1 MDFELSEDQRAIAQM
16 ADSLFVDHCH
26 DDYMRQWD
34 ISGEPMMAP
43 LWKLC
48 IETGLQALAIPE
60 EHGGSGLG
68 MTELMLVLQAQGKA
82 LAQVPLWRHQLA
94 AATLARFAALGSAQW
109 IAKAASGEALLSLSI
124 DGLNSALGIELQASA
139 CAAGWS
145 INGRVAAL
153 SLGDQAHAALVV
165 VQAKGEPRLLLLDL
179 SAPQIQKLS
188 AVLTHGEAV
197 ADLHIQGLTVE
208 AGALLPAEAVDWL
221 ELRSVAA
228 LAALQ
233 LGVSQEQVRRTVAY
247 ISERRQFERVIGSF
261 QAVQMSMADTHIAV
275 EALRTVL
282 WQLAYRID
290 AGLPAP
296 SEALATAWMACEAGH
311 RIGHVTQHVHG
322 GIGVDLTY
330 PIHRFLYWSR
340 GLCLALGGSAA
351 SLERLGD
358 WLNDN
363 DKLGWKYDLEEHQ
376 AL

>member
-16 ADSLFVDHCH
+16 ADGLFVDHCH
-26 DDYMRQWD
+26 DEYMRQWD
-34 ISGEPMMAP
+34 TSGESMMAP
-43 LWKLC
+43 LWALC
-48 IETGLQALAIPE
+48 IETGLHALAIPE

-94 AATLARFAALGSAQW
+94 AATLARFGAGDSAGW
-109 IAKAASGEALLSLSI
+109 MAKAASGEALLSLSV
-124 DGLNSALGIELQASA
+124 DGLSSARGIELQAQA
-139 CAAGWS
+139 NTGGWS
-145 INGRVAAL
+145 IDGRVAAL
-153 SLGDQAHAALVV
+153 SLGDQASAALVL
-165 VQAKGEPRLLLLDL
+165 VQAEGQPRLLLLDL
-179 SAPQIQKLS
+179 AAPEIRRVS
-188 AVLTHGEAV
+188 AVLTHGEAA
-197 ADLHIQGLTVE
+197 ADLHIEGLTVN
-208 AGALLPAEAVDWL
+208 ATALLPVEAVAWL
-221 ELRSVAA
+221 ELRCTAA

-233 LGVSQEQVRRTVAY
+233 LGVSEEQIRRTVAY
-247 ISERRQFERVIGSF
+247 VSERRQFERVIGSF

-275 EALRTVL
+275 EALRTTL

-290 AGLPAP
+290 ADLPAP
-296 SEALATAWMACEAGH
+296 SEALATAWLACEAGH
-311 RIGHVTQHVHG
+311 RIGHIAQHVHG

-340 GLCLALGGSAA
+340 GLSLALGGSAA
-351 SLERLGD
+351 NLERLGD

>member
-1 MDFELSEDQRAIAQM
+1 MDFELSEDQRAIAEM
-16 ADSLFVDHCH
+16 ADGLFVDHCH

-34 ISGEPMMAP
+34 VSGEPTMAP
-43 LWKLC
+43 LWALC
-48 IETGLQALAIPE
+48 IETGLHALAIPE

-94 AATLARFAALGSAQW
+94 AATLARYDASDKGGW
-109 IAKAASGEALLSLSI
+109 IAKAASGEALLSLSL
-124 DGLNSALGIELQASA
+124 DGLSSALGIELQAQPSA
-139 CAAGWS
+139 GGWS
-145 INGRVAAL
+145 ISGRVAAL
-153 SLGDQAHAALVV
+153 SQGDQAGAALVL
-165 VQAKGEPRLLLLDL
+165 VQVEGQPRLLLLDL
-179 SAPQIQKLS
+179 SAPGIKRVS

-197 ADLHIQGLTVE
+197 ADLHIQDLTVD
-208 AGALLPAEAVDWL
+208 ASALLPAEAVAWL
-221 ELRSVAA
+221 ELRCIAA

-233 LGVSQEQVRRTVAY
+233 LGVSEEQIRRTVGY
-247 ISERRQFERVIGSF
+247 VSERRQFERSIGSF
-261 QAVQMSMADTHIAV
+261 QAVQMSMADSHIAV
-275 EALRTVL
+275 EALRSAL

-296 SEALATAWMACEAGH
+296 SEALAAAWMACEAGH
-311 RIGHVTQHVHG
+311 RIGHAAQHVHG

-351 SLERLGD
+351 NLERLGD

>member
-16 ADSLFVDHCH
+16 ADGLFVDHCH
-26 DDYMRQWD
+26 DDFMRQWD
-34 ISGEPMMAP
+34 TVGEPMMTS
-43 LWKLC
+43 LWALC
-48 IETGLQALAIPE
+48 IETGLHALAIPE
-60 EHGGSGLG
+60 THGGSGLG

-94 AATLARFAALGSAQW
+94 AATLARFGTDDCAQW
-109 IAKAASGEALLSLSI
+109 VAKAASGEVLLSLSM
-124 DGLNSALGIELQASA
+124 DGLNSALGIELQGQAIDG
-139 CAAGWS
+139 GWS
-145 INGRVAAL
+145 VNGRVAAL
-153 SLGDQAHAALVV
+153 SLGDQAQAALVP
-165 VQAKGEPRLLLLDL
+165 VQVADQPRLLLLDL
-179 SAPQIQKLS
+179 SAPQIQRVS

-197 ADLHIQGLTVE
+197 TDLHIQHLTVN
-208 AGALLPAEAVDWL
+208 AAALLPAEAVAWL

-233 LGVSQEQVRRTVAY
+233 LGVSEEQIRRTVAY
-247 ISERRQFERVIGSF
+247 VSERQQFERSIGSF

-275 EALRTVL
+275 EALRTAL

-296 SEALATAWMACEAGH
+296 SEALATAWLACEAGH
-311 RIGHVTQHVHG
+311 RIGHIAQHVHG

-340 GLCLALGGSAA
+340 GLALALGGSAA
-351 SLERLGD
+351 NLERLGD

>member
-16 ADSLFVDHCH
+16 ADGLFVDHCH

-34 ISGEPMMAP
+34 TSGEPMMAP
-43 LWKLC
+43 LWALC
-48 IETGLQALAIPE
+48 IETGLHALAIPE

-94 AATLARFAALGSAQW
+94 AATLARFGADDSAEW
-109 IAKAASGEALLSLSI
+109 VAKAASGEVLLSLSI
-124 DGLNSALGIELQASA
+124 DGLSSARGIELQAQA
-139 CAAGWS
+139 NVGGWS

-153 SLGDQAHAALVV
+153 SLGDQARAALVL
-165 VQAKGEPRLLLLDL
+165 VQAEGQPRLLLLDL
-179 SAPQIQKLS
+179 AAPEIQRVS

-197 ADLHIQGLTVE
+197 ADLHIEGLTVD
-208 AGALLPAEAVDWL
+208 ASALLPTEAVAWL

-233 LGVSQEQVRRTVAY
+233 LGVSEEQIRRTVEY
-247 ISERRQFERVIGSF
+247 VSERRQFERSIGSF
-261 QAVQMSMADTHIAV
+261 QAVQMSMADNHIAV

-290 AGLPAP
+290 ADLQAP

-311 RIGHVTQHVHG
+311 RIGHVAQHVHG

>member
-1 MDFELSEDQRAIAQM
+1 MDFELSEDQRAVAQM

-34 ISGEPMMAP
+34 TSGEPMMAP

-94 AATLARFAALGSAQW
+94 AATLAHFDAVGNAGW
-109 IAKAASGEALLSLSI
+109 IAMAATGEALLSLSL
-124 DGLNSALGIELQASA
+124 DGLSSALGIELQANA
-139 CAAGWS
+139 CADGWS
-145 INGRVAAL
+145 ITGRVAAL
-153 SLGDQAHAALVV
+153 SLGDQAHAALVA
-165 VQAKGEPRLLLLDL
+165 VQAEGQPRLLLLDL
-179 SAPQIQKLS
+179 SAPEIQRVS
-188 AVLTHGEAV
+188 DVLTHGEA
-197 ADLHIQGLTVE
+197 AAALHSQGLTVN

-233 LGVSQEQVRRTVAY
+233 LGVSEEQIRRTVAY
-247 ISERRQFERVIGSF
+247 LSERQQFERVIGSF
-261 QAVQMSMADTHIAV
+261 QAVQMTMADNHIAV
-275 EALRTVL
+275 EALRTAL

-290 AGLPAP
+290 AGLQAP
-296 SEALATAWMACEAGH
+296 SEALATAWLACEAGH
-311 RIGHVTQHVHG
+311 RIGHTAQHVHG

-340 GLCLALGGSAA
+340 GLTVALGGSAA

-358 WLNDN
+358 WLNNN

>member
-1 MDFELSEDQRAIAQM
+1 MDFELSEEQRAIAQM

-34 ISGEPMMAP
+34 TSGEPMMAP

-60 EHGGSGLG
+60 QYGGSGLG

-94 AATLARFAALGSAQW
+94 AATLARFDASDSAGW
-109 IAKAASGEALLSLSI
+109 IAKAASGEVLLSLSV
-124 DGLNSALGIELQASA
+124 DGLSSALGIELQGQATDG
-139 CAAGWS
+139 GWL

-153 SLGDQAHAALVV
+153 SLGDQAQAALVL
-165 VQAKGEPRLLLLDL
+165 VQVDGQPRLLLLDL
-179 SAPQIQKLS
+179 SAPEIQRVS

-197 ADLHIQGLTVE
+197 ADLHIEGLTVSG
-208 AGALLPAEAVDWL
+208 AALLPAEAVAWL

-233 LGVSQEQVRRTVAY
+233 LGVSEEQIRRTVVY
-247 ISERRQFERVIGSF
+247 VSERRQFERSIGSF

-290 AGLPAP
+290 AGLLAP

-311 RIGHVTQHVHG
+311 RIGHVAQHVHG

>member
-16 ADSLFVDHCH
+16 ADGVFVDHCH

-34 ISGEPMMAP
+34 TSGEPMMAS

-60 EHGGSGLG
+60 AHGGSGLG
-68 MTELMLVLQAQGKA
+68 VTELMLVLQAQGKA

-94 AATLARFAALGSAQW
+94 AATLARFASTAQAGW
-109 IAKAASGEALLSLSI
+109 IARAASGEALLSLSV
-124 DGLNSALGIELQASA
+124 DGLNSALGIELHALET
-139 CAAGWS
+139 AAGWS

-153 SLGDQAHAALVV
+153 SLGDQAQAALVL
-165 VQAKGEPRLLLLDL
+165 VQVEGQPRLLVLDL
-179 SAPQIQKLS
+179 AAAEIRRVS

-197 ADLHIQGLTVE
+197 ADLHIQNLIVNN
-208 AGALLPAEAVDWL
+208 AALLPAEAVDWL
-221 ELRSVAA
+221 ELRSVVA

-233 LGVSQEQVRRTVAY
+233 LGVSEEQIRRTVAY
-247 ISERRQFERVIGSF
+247 VSERRQFERTIGSF

-275 EALRTVL
+275 EALRTAL
-282 WQLAYRID
+282 WQLVYRID
-290 AGLPAP
+290 ANLPAP
-296 SEALATAWMACEAGH
+296 SEALATAWLACEAGH
-311 RIGHVTQHVHG
+311 RIGHVAQHVHG

-340 GLCLALGGSAA
+340 GLSLALGGSAA
-351 SLERLGD
+351 NLERLGD

>member
-1 MDFELSEDQRAIAQM
+1 MDFELSEDQRAIAEM
-16 ADSLFVDHCH
+16 ADGLFVDHCH

-34 ISGEPMMAP
+34 VSGEPMMAP
-43 LWKLC
+43 LWALC

-94 AATLARFAALGSAQW
+94 AATLARFAASEHADW
-109 IAKAASGEALLSLSI
+109 IARAASGAALLSLSL
-124 DGLNSALGIELQASA
+124 DGLNNALGIEFQAQPTA
-139 CAAGWS
+139 EGWTLS
-145 INGRVAAL
+145 GRVAAL
-153 SLGDQAHAALVV
+153 SLGDQAAAALLV
-165 VQAKGEPRLLLLDL
+165 VQAEGQPRLVLLDL
-179 SAPQIQKLS
+179 SAPQIKRIP

-197 ADLHIQGLTVE
+197 TDLHIDGLTVDS
-208 AGALLPAEAVDWL
+208 AALLPSDAVAWL

-233 LGVSQEQVRRTVAY
+233 LGSSEEQIRRTVAY
-247 ISERRQFERVIGSF
+247 VSERRQFERSIGSF

-275 EALRTVL
+275 EALRTAL

-290 AGLPAP
+290 ADLPAP
-296 SEALATAWMACEAGH
+296 SEALATAWLACEAGH
-311 RIGHVTQHVHG
+311 RIGHVAQHVHG

-340 GLCLALGGSAA
+340 GLSLALGGSAA
-351 SLERLGD
+351 NLERLGD

-363 DKLGWKYDLEEHQ
+363 DKLGWKYDLQEHQ

>member
-16 ADSLFVDHCH
+16 ADGLFVDHCH

-34 ISGEPMMAP
+34 TSGEPMMAP
-43 LWKLC
+43 LWALC
-48 IETGLQALAIPE
+48 IETGLHALAIPE

-94 AATLARFAALGSAQW
+94 AATLARFGADDSAEW
-109 IAKAASGEALLSLSI
+109 VAKAASGEVLLSLSI
-124 DGLNSALGIELQASA
+124 DGLSSARGIELQAQA
-139 CAAGWS
+139 NVAGWS

-153 SLGDQAHAALVV
+153 SLGDQARAALVL
-165 VQAKGEPRLLLLDL
+165 VQAEGQPRLLLLDL
-179 SAPQIQKLS
+179 AAPEIQRVS

-197 ADLHIQGLTVE
+197 ADLHIEGLTVD
-208 AGALLPAEAVDWL
+208 ASALLPTEAVAWL

-233 LGVSQEQVRRTVAY
+233 LGVSEEQIRRTVEY
-247 ISERRQFERVIGSF
+247 VSERRQFERSIGSF
-261 QAVQMSMADTHIAV
+261 QAVQMSMADNHIAV

-290 AGLPAP
+290 ADLQAP

-311 RIGHVTQHVHG
+311 RIGHVAQHVHG

>member
-16 ADSLFVDHCH
+16 ADGLFVDHCH

-34 ISGEPMMAP
+34 TSGEPMMAP
-43 LWKLC
+43 LWALC
-48 IETGLQALAIPE
+48 IETGLHALAIPE

-94 AATLARFAALGSAQW
+94 AATLARFDAGDSAGW
-109 IAKAASGEALLSLSI
+109 VAKAASGEALLSLSI
-124 DGLNSALGIELQASA
+124 DGLSSARGIELQAQA
-139 CAAGWS
+139 NAGGWS

-153 SLGDQAHAALVV
+153 SLGDQASAALVL
-165 VQAKGEPRLLLLDL
+165 VQAEGQPRLLLLDL
-179 SAPQIQKLS
+179 AAPEVQRVS

-197 ADLHIQGLTVE
+197 ADLHIHGLTVN
-208 AGALLPAEAVDWL
+208 AGALLPIEAVAWL
-221 ELRSVAA
+221 ELRCTAA

-233 LGVSQEQVRRTVAY
+233 LGVSEEQIRRTVAY
-247 ISERRQFERVIGSF
+247 VSERRQFERSIGSF

-275 EALRTVL
+275 ESLRTVL
-282 WQLAYRID
+282 WQLVYRID
-290 AGLPAP
+290 AGLPSP
-296 SEALATAWMACEAGH
+296 SEALATAWIACEAGH
-311 RIGHVTQHVHG
+311 RIGHVAQHVHG

>member
-1 MDFELSEDQRAIAQM
+1 M

-26 DDYMRQWD
+26 DDYMRQSD
-34 ISGEPMMAP
+34 TSGEPMMAP

-94 AATLARFAALGSAQW
+94 AAALAHFDAVGNARW
-109 IAKAASGEALLSLSI
+109 IAMAATGEALLSLSL
-124 DGLNSALGIELQASA
+124 DGLSSALGIELQASS
-139 CAAGWS
+139 CADGWS

-153 SLGDQAHAALVV
+153 SLGDQAHVALVV
-165 VQAKGEPRLLLLDL
+165 VQAEGQPRLLLLDL
-179 SAPQIQKLS
+179 SAPEIHRVS

-197 ADLHIQGLTVE
+197 ADLHIQGLTVN
-208 AGALLPAEAVDWL
+208 AGALMPAEAVDWL

-233 LGVSQEQVRRTVAY
+233 LGVSEEQIRRTVAY
-247 ISERRQFERVIGSF
+247 VSERQQFERVIGSF
-261 QAVQMSMADTHIAV
+261 QAVQMSMADNHIAV
-275 EALRTVL
+275 EALRTAL

-290 AGLPAP
+290 AGLQAP
-296 SEALATAWMACEAGH
+296 SEALATAWLACEAGH
-311 RIGHVTQHVHG
+311 RIGHTAQHVHG

-340 GLCLALGGSAA
+340 GLTVALGGSAA

-358 WLNDN
+358 WLNNN

>member
-1 MDFELSEDQRAIAQM
+1 MDFELSEDQRAVAQM

-34 ISGEPMMAP
+34 TSGEPMMAP

-94 AATLARFAALGSAQW
+94 AATLARFDASDSAGW
-109 IAKAASGEALLSLSI
+109 VAKAASGEALLSLSV
-124 DGLNSALGIELQASA
+124 DALSSALGIELQAQA
-139 CAAGWS
+139 TEGGWS
-145 INGRVAAL
+145 VNGRVAAL
-153 SLGDQAHAALVV
+153 SLGDQAQAALVL
-165 VQAKGEPRLLLLDL
+165 VQVDGQPRLLLLDL
-179 SAPQIQKLS
+179 AAPEIQRVS

-197 ADLHIQGLTVE
+197 ADLHIEGLTVS
-208 AGALLPAEAVDWL
+208 GASLLPAEAVAWL

-233 LGVSQEQVRRTVAY
+233 LGVSEEQIRRTVAY
-247 ISERRQFERVIGSF
+247 VSERRQFERSIGSF

-290 AGLPAP
+290 AGLLAP

-311 RIGHVTQHVHG
+311 RIGHVAQHVHG

-351 SLERLGD
+351 NLERLGD

>member
-16 ADSLFVDHCH
+16 ADGLFVDHCH

-94 AATLARFAALGSAQW
+94 AATLARYDASDSAGW
-109 IAKAASGEALLSLSI
+109 IAKAASGEVLLSLSI
-124 DGLNSALGIELQASA
+124 DGLNSALGIQLQARP
-139 CAAGWS
+139 CAEGWS
-145 INGRVAAL
+145 IYGRVTAL
-153 SLGDQAHAALVV
+153 SLGDQAQAALVL
-165 VQAKGEPRLLLLDL
+165 VQVEGQPRLLLLDL
-179 SAPQIQKLS
+179 SASEVQRVS

-197 ADLHIQGLTVE
+197 ADLHIKRLVVNDE
-208 AGALLPAEAVDWL
+208 ALLPIEAVAWL

-233 LGVSQEQVRRTVAY
+233 LGVSEGQISRTVAY
-247 ISERRQFERVIGSF
+247 VSERRQFERSIGSF

-275 EALRTVL
+275 EALRTML

-311 RIGHVTQHVHG
+311 RIGHIAQHVHG

-340 GLCLALGGSAA
+340 GLSLALGGSAA

>member
-16 ADSLFVDHCH
+16 ADGLFVDHCH

-34 ISGEPMMAP
+34 CSGEPMMTP

-48 IETGLQALAIPE
+48 IDTGLQALAIPE
-60 EHGGSGLG
+60 AHGGSGLG

-94 AATLARFAALGSAQW
+94 AATLAHFAADDSAQW
-109 IAKAASGEALLSLSI
+109 IAKAASGEALLTLSV
-124 DGLNSALGIELQASA
+124 DGLNSALGIELQALA
-139 CAAGWS
+139 TDGGWS
-145 INGRVAAL
+145 ISGRVAAL
-153 SLGDQAHAALVV
+153 SLGDQAQAAVVLVQV
-165 VQAKGEPRLLLLDL
+165 EGQSRLLLLDL
-179 SAPQIQKLS
+179 AAPEIQRIS

-197 ADLHIQGLTVE
+197 ADLHIQGLSVH
-208 AGALLPAEAVDWL
+208 AGALLPVEAVDWL

-233 LGVSQEQVRRTVAY
+233 LGVSEEQIRRTVAY
-247 ISERRQFERVIGSF
+247 VSERQQFERTIGSF

-275 EALRTVL
+275 EALRTAL

-296 SEALATAWMACEAGH
+296 SEALATAWLACEAGH
-311 RIGHVTQHVHG
+311 RIGHVAQHVHG

-340 GLCLALGGSAA
+340 GVCLALGGSAA
-351 SLERLGD
+351 NLERLGD

>member
-16 ADSLFVDHCH
+16 ADGLFVDHCH

-34 ISGEPMMAP
+34 TSGEPMMAP
-43 LWKLC
+43 LWALC
-48 IETGLQALAIPE
+48 IETGLHALAIPE

-94 AATLARFAALGSAQW
+94 AATLARFDAGDSAGW
-109 IAKAASGEALLSLSI
+109 VAKAASGEALLSLSI
-124 DGLNSALGIELQASA
+124 DGLSSARGIELQAQA
-139 CAAGWS
+139 NAGGWS

-153 SLGDQAHAALVV
+153 SQGDLASAALVL
-165 VQAKGEPRLLLLDL
+165 VQAEGQPRLLLLDL
-179 SAPQIQKLS
+179 AAPEVQRVS

-197 ADLHIQGLTVE
+197 ADLHIHGLTVN
-208 AGALLPAEAVDWL
+208 AAALLPIEAVAWL
-221 ELRSVAA
+221 ELRCTAA

-233 LGVSQEQVRRTVAY
+233 LGVSEEQIRRTVAY
-247 ISERRQFERVIGSF
+247 VSERRQFERSIGSF

-275 EALRTVL
+275 ESLRTVL

-290 AGLPAP
+290 AGLPSP
-296 SEALATAWMACEAGH
+296 SEALATAWIACEAGH
-311 RIGHVTQHVHG
+311 RIGHVAQHVHG

>member
-16 ADSLFVDHCH
+16 ADSVFVDHCH

-34 ISGEPMMAP
+34 TSGEPMMAP

-94 AATLARFAALGSAQW
+94 AATLARFDSSISAPLIGMAAT
-109 IAKAASGEALLSLSI
+109 GEALLSLSV
-124 DGLNSALGIELQASA
+124 DALNSALGIELQASA
-139 CAAGWS
+139 CADGWV

-153 SLGDQAHAALVV
+153 SMADQAQAALVLV
-165 VQAKGEPRLLLLDL
+165 EAEGQPRLLLLNL
-179 SAPQIQKLS
+179 SAPEIQKIS

-197 ADLHIQGLTVE
+197 ADLHVEGLTVS
-208 AGALLPAEAVDWL
+208 AGALLPAEAVAWL
-221 ELRSVAA
+221 ELRSMAA

-233 LGVSQEQVRRTVAY
+233 LGVSEEQIRRTVVY
-247 ISERRQFERVIGSF
+247 VSERRQFERSIGSF

-296 SEALATAWMACEAGH
+296 SEALATAWLACEAGH
-311 RIGHVTQHVHG
+311 RIGHVAQHVHG

-340 GLCLALGGSAA
+340 GLSLALGGSAA
-351 SLERLGD
+351 NLERLGD
-358 WLNDN
+358 WLNNN

>member
-16 ADSLFVDHCH
+16 ADGLFVDHCH

-43 LWKLC
+43 LWALC
-48 IETGLQALAIPE
+48 IETGLHALAIPE
-60 EHGGSGLG
+60 AHGGSGLG

-94 AATLARFAALGSAQW
+94 AATLARFNVDDSTGW
-109 IAKAASGEALLSLSI
+109 IAKAASGEALLSLSV
-124 DGLNSALGIELQASA
+124 DGLNSALGIELQATPNAES
-139 CAAGWS
+139 W
-145 INGRVAAL
+145 IVNGRVAAL
-153 SLGDQAHAALVV
+153 SMGDQAQAALVL
-165 VQAKGEPRLLLLDL
+165 VQAQSQARLLLLDL
-179 SAPQIQKLS
+179 SAPQVQRVS

-197 ADLHIQGLTVE
+197 TDLHICDLTVS
-208 AGALLPAEAVDWL
+208 AAALLPSEAVAWL

-233 LGVSQEQVRRTVAY
+233 LGVSEEQIRRTVTY
-247 ISERRQFERVIGSF
+247 VSERRQFERSIGSF
-261 QAVQMSMADTHIAV
+261 QAVQMSMADTHIAI
-275 EALRTVL
+275 EAVRTAL
-282 WQLAYRID
+282 WQLVYRID

-296 SEALATAWMACEAGH
+296 CEALATAWLACEAGH
-311 RIGHVTQHVHG
+311 RIGHIAQHVHG
-322 GIGVDLTY
+322 GIGVDVTY

-363 DKLGWKYDLEEHQ
+363 DKLGWKYDLQEHQ

>member
-16 ADSLFVDHCH
+16 ADGLFVDHCH

-34 ISGEPMMAP
+34 TSGEPMMAP
-43 LWKLC
+43 LWTLC
-48 IETGLQALAIPE
+48 IETGLHALAIPE

-94 AATLARFAALGSAQW
+94 AATLARFDAGDSAGW
-109 IAKAASGEALLSLSI
+109 VAKAASGEALLSLSV
-124 DGLNSALGIELQASA
+124 DGLSSARGIELQAQASA
-139 CAAGWS
+139 EGWS

-153 SLGDQAHAALVV
+153 SLGDQASAALVL
-165 VQAKGEPRLLLLDL
+165 VQAEGQPRLLLLDL
-179 SAPQIQKLS
+179 AAPEVQRVS

-197 ADLHIQGLTVE
+197 ADLHIEGLTVN
-208 AGALLPAEAVDWL
+208 ATALLPAESVAWL
-221 ELRSVAA
+221 ELRCTAA

-233 LGVSQEQVRRTVAY
+233 LGLSEEQIRRTVAY
-247 ISERRQFERVIGSF
+247 VSERRQFERSIGSF

-311 RIGHVTQHVHG
+311 RIGHIAQHVHG

>member
-124 DGLNSALGIELQASA
+124 DGLNSALGIELQATA

>member
-94 AATLARFAALGSAQW
+94 AATLARFAALGSAGW

-124 DGLNSALGIELQASA
+124 DGLNSALGIELQATA
-139 CAAGWS
+139 CADGWS

-153 SLGDQAHAALVV
+153 SLGDQADAALVV
-165 VQAKGEPRLLLLDL
+165 VQAEGEPRLLLLDL

-188 AVLTHGEAV
+188 AVLTHGEGV

-208 AGALLPAEAVDWL
+208 AGALLPAEAVGWL

-233 LGVSQEQVRRTVAY
+233 LGVSEEQVRRTVAY

-275 EALRTVL
+275 EALRSVL

>member
-34 ISGEPMMAP
+34 TSGEPMMAP

-60 EHGGSGLG
+60 DHGGSGLG

-94 AATLARFAALGSAQW
+94 AATLAQFDASGNAHW
-109 IAKAASGEALLSLSI
+109 ISQAASGESLLSLSL
-124 DGLNSALGIELQASA
+124 DGLSSALGIELHASA

-145 INGRVAAL
+145 IDGRVAAL

-165 VQAKGEPRLLLLDL
+165 VQAEGKPRLLLLDL
-179 SAPQIQKLS
+179 SAPEIRKVA

-197 ADLHIQGLTVE
+197 ADLHIEGLTVN

-233 LGVSQEQVRRTVAY
+233 VGVSEEQIRRTVAY
-247 ISERRQFERVIGSF
+247 VSERRQFERAIGSF

-275 EALRTVL
+275 EALRTAL

-296 SEALATAWMACEAGH
+296 SEALATAWLACEAGH
-311 RIGHVTQHVHG
+311 RIGHIAQHVHG

-340 GLCLALGGSAA
+340 GLSVALGGSAA

>member
-16 ADSLFVDHCH
+16 ADGIFVDHCH

-34 ISGEPMMAP
+34 TSGEPMMAP
-43 LWKLC
+43 LWTLC

-60 EHGGSGLG
+60 AHGGSGLG

-94 AATLARFAALGSAQW
+94 AATLARFGAIEHTQW
-109 IAKAASGEALLSLSI
+109 IALAASGEALLSLSV
-124 DGLNSALGIELQASA
+124 DGLNSALGIELHALA
-139 CAAGWS
+139 TAGGWS

-153 SLGDQAHAALVV
+153 SQGDQAQAALVL
-165 VQAKGEPRLLLLDL
+165 VQVEGQPRLLVLDL
-179 SAPQIQKLS
+179 AAAEIRRVS

-197 ADLHIQGLTVE
+197 ADLHIQNLIVNTT
-208 AGALLPAEAVDWL
+208 ALLPAEAVDWL

-233 LGVSQEQVRRTVAY
+233 LGVSEEQIRRTVAY
-247 ISERRQFERVIGSF
+247 VSERRQFERSIGSF

-275 EALRTVL
+275 EALRTAL

-290 AGLPAP
+290 ANLPAP
-296 SEALATAWMACEAGH
+296 SEALATAWLACEAGH
-311 RIGHVTQHVHG
+311 RIGHVAQHVHG

-340 GLCLALGGSAA
+340 GLSLALGGSAA
-351 SLERLGD
+351 NLERLGD